1 MGSAWLLRNRRT
13 GRGAR
18 VTAKPAPPYALTP
31 DDLDVI
37 ATNLALGLPYA
48 RAVGTPQAAA
58 RLRASMALEIT
69 DAKWHARVRAAEA
82 AGEAARKAK
91 ESGNASGAVLGDLR
105 GGAGGVP
112 AAVGA
117 DAGAIASAGRLVLP
131 DAGVAEA
138 GNGGRA
144 IGAGDIG
151 GVRNGVVGGV
161 VRDNGARDTLR
172 GADGV
177 RALPGYVEVADV
189 SAPRH
194 DVAAQPSKRA
204 SEATDD
210 GQPDWE
216 AFRRE
221 ADSKHGPGRYGLY
234 LLQEER
240 IAKTSAGR
248 MPATSLWWLKT
259 FREFFESNLTWLLA
273 MVGRGGGK
281 SSNLERLFMVV
292 ALLTER
298 VVPPG
303 QPWTAPFMSVVEKD
317 ADRRIAELVTLLML
331 AYRIE
336 VKARARS
343 ILAVKDACGNDIE
356 IVSTAGTV
364 GQTSGPTTV
373 AVFLDEFSK
382 VLTSGN
388 LDSELIASLVGTS
401 RDLVGW
407 VGVRCSSAWETRGA
421 HFASCMEGT
430 NSENYVASIGVEFI
444 DAALA
449 GYEDVAR
456 WESAQGNSHAA
467 AQIRAFAKTLHP
479 GSPNIPTWVPRP
491 TLSALASRM
500 KLETL
505 PKDDPGLE
513 GLSRHEFWIREYGS
527 MPLSREGGIDY
538 AEQCY
543 LAADISSRL
552 AGRNSRRP
560 SPQDGPLTHPS
571 APPGDPRYAGP
582 PRGRGAPVV
591 DWRKRKML

>member
-1 MGSAWLLRNRRT
+1 MSNS
-13 GRGAR
+13 
-18 VTAKPAPPYALTP
+18 TP
-31 DDLDVI
+31 VILDADSLDAIESNI
-37 ATNLALGLPYA
+37 AAGLPYA
-48 RAVGTPQAAA
+48 KACGRVNTMATM
-58 RLRASMALEIT
+58 RASLALEKA
-69 DAKWHARVRAAEA
+69 DAAWAVRVRAAEA
-82 AGEAARKAK
+82 KGATVRAEQARATAEA
-91 ESGNASGAVLGDLR
+91 LR
-105 GGAGGVP
+105 PRLP
-112 AAVGA
+112 A
-117 DAGAIASAGRLVLP
+117 
-131 DAGVAEA
+131 AGVAREEA
-138 GNGGRA
+138 SDGS
-144 IGAGDIG
+144 
-151 GVRNGVVGGV
+151 GVVGAVRASDDPV
-161 VRDNGARDTLR
+161 VQVELSGDVPAGR
-172 GADGV
+172 GAVSDTPATVDSGSLV
-177 RALPGYVEVADV
+177 APPPARNALPPTVREAM
-189 SAPRH
+189 AEH
-194 DVAAQPSKRA
+194 SKRA
-204 SEATDD
+204 SETTDD
-210 GQPDWE
+210 GQPDWG
-216 AFRRE
+216 RIR
-221 ADSKHGPGRYGLY
+221 ADAERLYGPGRYGLY
-234 LLQEER
+234 LLQEDR
-240 IAKTSAGR
+240 IAKASGGR

-259 FREFFESNLTWLLA
+259 FREFFESGLTWLLVMA
-273 MVGRGGGK
+273 GRSAGK

-292 ALLTER
+292 ALLTNR

-343 ILAVKDACGNDIE
+343 ILEVKDSSGNDIE

-373 AVFLDEFSK
+373 AAFFDEFAK

-388 LDSELIASLVGTS
+388 LDSELIASIVGTS
-401 RDLVGW
+401 RDLKGW

-430 NSENYVASIGVEFI
+430 NSENYVANIGVDFI

-467 AQIRAFAKTLHP
+467 AQIRAFAKTLHA
-479 GSPNIPTWVPRP
+479 GSPNVPTWVPRP

-513 GLSRHEFWIREYGS
+513 GLSRFEFWIREYGS
-527 MPLSREGGIDY
+527 MPLSREGGVDY

-543 LAADISSRL
+543 LAADISTRL
-552 AGRNSRRP
+552 VGRNGRRP
-560 SPQDGPLTHPS
+560 SPQDGPLTHPL

-582 PRGRGAPVV
+582 PRGRGAPSVN
-591 DWRKRKML
+591 WRNRKML